1 MFKKSLDMNR
11 RHDLEVIAG
20 MVVKGNR
27 ILDLGC
33 GDGAFLKRLKE
44 EKSAEVF
51 GIEID
56 QDSVARCIAN
66 GVPVIQSDLD
76 DPLDFAGQDSF
87 DLVILSQTLQEMKRP
102 DQLLTRMMQVGRR
115 VAVSVIN
122 FGHWSSRLQIMF
134 SGKMPRN
141 SQMPYHWYNT
151 PNIHFS
157 TISDFRELCDDLGI
171 RIVREVPLPARFPLL
186 TAAMPNF
193 FAIGC
198 VFLLEKR

>member
-1 MFKKSLDMNR
+1 MLV
-11 RHDLEVIAG
+11 LEY
-20 MVVKGNR
+20 
-27 ILDLGC
+27 
-33 GDGAFLKRLKE
+33 
-44 EKSAEVF
+44 VF

-102 DQLLTRMMQVGRR
+102 DQLLSRMVQVGRR

-141 SQMPYHWYNT
+141 AQMPYLWYNT

-157 TISDFRELCDDLGI
+157 TIDDFRDLCDELDI
-171 RIVREVPLPARFPLL
+171 QIVREVPLPARFPRL
-186 TAAMPNF
+186 TAAMPNL